1 MLRKVLSNVEP
12 SRLRQHL
19 ISAGHGKG
27 STATTQSGLVLADW
41 INRASAQEIVELD
54 DALWARLD

>member
-1 MLRKVLSNVEP
+1 MEP